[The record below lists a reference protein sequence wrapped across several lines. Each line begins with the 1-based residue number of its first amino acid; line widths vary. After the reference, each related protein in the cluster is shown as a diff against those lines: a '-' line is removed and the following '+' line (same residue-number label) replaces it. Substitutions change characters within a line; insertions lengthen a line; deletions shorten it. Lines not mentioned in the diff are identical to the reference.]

1 MSGAGR
7 GETKVLNERE
17 KGEIRGREPQGR
29 DRPPEPE
36 DDEVDH
42 RFESDDGEKPGERIH
57 FGRSK
62 GAGFG

>member
-42 RFESDDGEKPGERIH
+42 RFESDDGE
-57 FGRSK
+57 
-62 GAGFG
+62 